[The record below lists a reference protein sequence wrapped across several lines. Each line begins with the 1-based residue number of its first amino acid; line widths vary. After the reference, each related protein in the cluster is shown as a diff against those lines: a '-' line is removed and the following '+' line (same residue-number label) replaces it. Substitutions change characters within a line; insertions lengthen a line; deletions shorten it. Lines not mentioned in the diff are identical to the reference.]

1 VHHSAKLPAGSERAR
16 ERILVVDDDP
26 GARKLASILL
36 EQHGYAVQLAG
47 CAQDLRACFGSAPP
61 DVVLLDWRLPDGDGL
76 ELLAEL
82 QSRWPETPVVMLTGE
97 ASFDL
102 AVDAV
107 KRGVFHFHAKPFQA
121 KVLLRILREACQEGG
136 RRRKAAAETARKS
149 NLPLGLNGPI
159 FASVPMQELRRLVER
174 VAASEASI
182 LITGESGT
190 GKEVI
195 ADLIHAQSARAKGP
209 MVKVNCAALPRELME
224 SELFGCVKGAFTGAH
239 ADREGLFHQARGGTL
254 MLDEISEMPLEM
266 QSKLLRVLQHKE
278 YRPVGATTTLQ
289 ADCRVI
295 AATNRRVEDAL
306 NSHKLRADLFYRIST
321 ITLHVPPL
329 RERRAAILPLAQT
342 FLERY
347 AQLAS
352 RKVPAL
358 STEAVAALEDFHW
371 PGNVRQLE
379 NEIHRAVLVCEG
391 AVVRKRDL
399 FFTQAAAGPP
409 ALRQAT
415 RMADLEMNAI
425 LDALK
430 VHSGNKTAA
439 ARHLGL
445 TRQTLY
451 NKLRQYGLEVSHGQS
466 KPKPCQRDAVI
477 IPVVFAGRQ

>member
-1 VHHSAKLPAGSERAR
+1 M
-16 ERILVVDDDP
+16 DDDA
-26 GARKLASILL
+26 GLLKLLRTLL
-36 EQHGYAVQLAG
+36 EKSGYVVQTAG
-47 CAQDLRACFGSAPP
+47 CARDLRVRFGSDPP
-61 DVVLLDWRLPDGDGL
+61 DVVLLDWQLPDGNGL
-76 ELLAEL
+76 ELLPEL
-82 QSRWPETPVVMLTGE
+82 RSQWPETPVVMLTGH

-107 KRGVFHFHAKPFQA
+107 KRGVFHFQAKPFQP
-121 KVLLRILREACQEGG
+121 KDLLRILREACLEG
-136 RRRKAAAETARKS
+136 RRRREAAR
-149 NLPLGLNGPI
+149 NNILPIGLDGPV
-159 FASVPMQELRRLVER
+159 FASVPMQELQRLVER

-195 ADLIHAQSARAKGP
+195 ADMIHARSARAKGP

-224 SELFGCVKGAFTGAH
+224 SELFGSVKGAFTGAH

-278 YRPVGATTTLQ
+278 YRPVGAATTVQ
-289 ADCRVI
+289 SDCRVI

-306 NSHKLRADLFYRIST
+306 SNNKLRADLFYRIST

-329 RERRAAILPLAQT
+329 RERRAAIIPLARQ

-347 AQLAS
+347 ARTANRQVAT
-352 RKVPAL
+352 L
-358 STEAVAALEDFHW
+358 SEDAVEALENFDW

-391 AVVRKRDL
+391 VVVRKRDL
-399 FFTQAAAGPP
+399 FFTQAVSGPL
-409 ALRQAT
+409 ARRRET
-415 RMADLEMNAI
+415 RLADVEMNAI

-430 VHSGNKTAA
+430 AYSGNKTAA

-451 NKLRQYGLEVSHGQS
+451 NKLRRYGLEVSHG
-466 KPKPCQRDAVI
+466 KPEPKSCQRDAVI
-477 IPVVFAGRQ
+477 IPVVFSGRK